1 MSSAIDDFVK
11 ILENQ
16 KCNYQELRRL
26 ILEKRKAIVAND
38 LKSLSAITS
47 QIQLL
52 IVSNNHLEA
61 SRVALVGE
69 IAGKLNISES
79 KPTLAQIASHLASP
93 HSEKLM
99 KLREDTFQ
107 AIKDV
112 QRQNRINA
120 EMLKYS
126 SNLMDCI
133 LRRIV
138 DGESFE
144 PTYGSTGKT
153 MRKRASASLLDQH
166 F

>member
-1 MSSAIDDFVK
+1 MASAIDDLVR

-16 KCNYQELRRL
+16 LSNYQELKRL
-26 ILEKRKAIVAND
+26 ILEKRKAIVVND
-38 LKSLSAITS
+38 LKSLSGITS
-47 QIQLL
+47 QVELL
-52 IVSNNHLEA
+52 IVSNNQLEA
-61 SRVALVGE
+61 GR
-69 IAGKLNISES
+69 IAIVSEMAEKLGFSETR
-79 KPTLAQIASHLASP
+79 PTLAQIASRLESP
-93 HSEKLM
+93 LSEKLM
-99 KLREDTFQ
+99 DLRQSTIE
-107 AIKDV
+107 AIKEV
-112 QRQNRINA
+112 QRQNRVNS

-126 SNLMDCI
+126 SNLMDSI